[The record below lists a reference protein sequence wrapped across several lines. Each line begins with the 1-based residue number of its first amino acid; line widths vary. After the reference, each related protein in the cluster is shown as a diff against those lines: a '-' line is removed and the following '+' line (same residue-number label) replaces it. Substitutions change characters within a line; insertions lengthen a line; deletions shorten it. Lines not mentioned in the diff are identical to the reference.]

1 MRFPGPRTDCGKH
14 VPRWPRHPVTDLTI
28 EAGATLLERERELAA
43 LASALRDAERGR
55 GRVVLVEAAAGLG
68 KTSLLNAAG
77 EAASEAGFACFRAR
91 ASELERDFAYG
102 CVRQLLEPA
111 VANGLNSGLF
121 EGAASLSKPLF
132 TPASARHLAPSADR
146 AFSMLHG
153 LYWLLNNL
161 SDERPVVLSVDD

>member
-28 EAGATLLERERELAA
+28 EAGAMLLERERELAA
-43 LASALRDAERGR
+43 LANALREAERGR
-55 GRVVLVEAAAGLG
+55 GGVVLGEAAAGLG

-77 EAASEAGFACFRAR
+77 EAAAEAGFACFRAR

-132 TPASARHLAPSADR
+132 TPPAAPPSPPSADR
-146 AFSMLHG
+146 ALSLLRGRYRLLH
-153 LYWLLNNL
+153 NL